1 MDPEVTPCQAT
12 AGARALLFAFGGEV
26 WFNPISRPMQA
37 SFPSAK
43 TKTLLGVRYD
53 HYELRDGADLYVTRY
68 GRPFLQHLRPDNW
81 FESEWF
87 RQSREKLRGTS
98 TVYKVRTKP
107 IAGQA
112 KDLVVKWCRVGEKVP
127 LDTFTLN
134 KFIDA
139 EFNTPYEEFSL
150 VMEMRARAK
159 PGTIRTHKPLAIF
172 VPAKRLELWQ
182 TGRSRSKIAHK
193 KAKFRDVEL
202 DIYRQYILIYE
213 WIKGAASTE
222 PAAAAVAEQAGYAD
236 AEALARDMLHR
247 SITDMWQAGYRVLDV
262 KPEHVIV
269 RPSAEG
275 GLLRDRSGRPAYALV
290 DFELL
295 ARTPEH
301 EVEVKGAR
309 RQSYLERQRDR
320 FATPSQPST
329 FPEHLHAMQI
339 FGVDYVYGDTAS
351 TGGKL
356 WVVGH
361 DPLLFDYFQP
371 ERWRRTPRQS
381 MSASAQVYHT
391 KTKDG
396 IELVWKVSHVGDTPE
411 TAEPGLGPGPNG
423 YNSPFEEFAYAFQL
437 TAAGVPTTYP
447 RAIYQLGHRSTL
459 PPEILDQRRYES
471 HQLLMQPDGSPILQR
486 ERNYITIWGYWNGL
500 DEVLAREDRNQAHC
514 RGINAD
520 QARDQQLITAAEYD
534 ACQANMARLL
544 ASAGLESSQL
554 LGSHYLLTLLPD
566 GTLQRDPDDLPSVR
580 LCNFEFLRP
589 FGGAPAF
596 GESAGP
602 S

>member
-1 MDPEVTPCQAT
+1 MVDYP
-12 AGARALLFAFGGEV
+12 
-26 WFNPISRPMQA
+26 
-37 SFPSAK
+37 AK
-43 TKTLLGVRYD
+43 TLMPAPLPNAKAKTLLGVPYD
-53 HYELRDGADLYVTRY
+53 HYKLPDGSDLYITRH
-68 GRPFLQHLRPDNW
+68 GRPFLQHLRPESW

-87 RQSREKLRGTS
+87 RNSREKLRGTS

-107 IAGQA
+107 IDGVA

-127 LDTFTLN
+127 MDTFTLN

-150 VMEMRARAK
+150 VMEMRARAR
-159 PGTIRTHKPLAIF
+159 PGTILTHKPLAIF

-182 TGRSRSKIAHK
+182 TGRSRTKIAHK

-222 PAAAAVAEQAGYAD
+222 PAAIAAALEDGYED
-236 AEALARDMLHR
+236 AEAFARDMLHR

-269 RPSAEG
+269 RPAKNK

-301 EVEVKGAR
+301 EENVKGAR
-309 RQSYLERQRDR
+309 RQTYLERQRDR
-320 FATPSQPST
+320 FAMPFQPAD
-329 FPEHLHAMQI
+329 FPEHLHAMRI

-361 DPLLFDYFQP
+361 DPLLFDYFLP

-381 MSASAQVYHT
+381 MSDSAQVYHT

-396 IELVWKVSHVGDTPE
+396 IELVWKVSHVGDTPA
-411 TAEPGLGPGPNG
+411 TAEPDGLGPGPNG

-447 RAIYQLGHRSTL
+447 RAIYMLGHRSTL
-459 PPEILDQRRYES
+459 PPDILDQRRYES
-471 HQLLMQPDGSPILQR
+471 HQHLFQPDGTPILQR
-486 ERNYITIWGYWNGL
+486 ERNYISIWGYWNGL
-500 DEVLAREDRNQAHC
+500 DEVLAREDRIHPHC

-520 QARDQQLITAAEYD
+520 QARDQGHITPDEYD
-534 ACQANMARLL
+534 ACYENMTRLL
-544 ASAGLESSQL
+544 ASAGLESPQL
-554 LGSHYLLTLLPD
+554 LGTHYLLTLLPD
-566 GTLQRDPDDLPSVR
+566 ETIQRDPDGLPTVR

-589 FGGAPAF
+589 IGGAPAF
-596 GESAGP
+596 AENSVP
-602 S
+602 P